1 MAETV
6 NGENK
11 STKPKPKKSVF
22 IKVTFLKI
30 SNIETVKEQ
39 FSADVF
45 IKARWREP
53 NEERRYPKSDI
64 SVVITSEHPIQEL
77 EILEDEQE
85 LSSMNVSCF
94 VDVQEWE
101 LKDFVVT
108 EAKQMTK
115 EFSETKNISFPLL
128 TVKTLAVRQFGF
140 FVWNILII
148 MTIIS
153 LLSFT
158 TFAVD
163 NTKPQNRL
171 QLGFTLTLTGVTF
184 RFVTNQSLPKISYLT
199 KLDVYILFCM
209 IFNFCISIWHA
220 VITRFNDN
228 SDQDSMDFWAFII
241 FIIIYSVFQLIYF
254 MIVVG
259 SYFWRRS
266 KVQQQEK
273 EYQEKAI
280 KLIGESWKSNR
291 KITSRS
297 KVRDEE
303 LCKDVK
309 YTNRFFKVDSTETS
323 FAATDTVFVG
333 SVEVSVNKF
342 MVYQTSWLNKYY
354 IDPMNSIKRG
364 RNSTRN
370 NAAMITTST
379 VTPSN
384 TNNNTTRNNGNWAYT
399 STSESLD
406 CCVVQ

>member
-220 VITRFNDN
+220 RLPIDILH
-228 SDQDSMDFWAFII
+228 DSRRKF
-241 FIIIYSVFQLIYF
+241 
-254 MIVVG
+254 VG

>member
-1 MAETV
+1 M
-6 NGENK
+6 EN
-11 STKPKPKKSVF
+11 KKSVF

-53 NEERRYPKSDI
+53 SLDHSKVSDNLKLDQYWNPKLVVQNVLGSPKQSSWKELNFEMLELRMFPFDFQDI
-64 SVVITSEHPIQEL
+64 SVVLTSEHPIQEL

-101 LKDFVVT
+101 LKDYVL
-108 EAKQMTK
+108 
-115 EFSETKNISFPLL
+115 SDNL
-128 TVKTLAVRQFGF
+128 GF

-220 VITRFNDN
+220 VITRFKDN

-259 SYFWRRS
+259 SYFWRRR
-266 KVQQQEK
+266 KVEQVEK
-273 EYQEKAI
+273 EYQEKAV

-297 KVRDEE
+297 KVRDGRAS
-303 LCKDVK
+303 L
-309 YTNRFFKVDSTETS
+309 FF
-323 FAATDTVFVG
+323 G
-333 SVEVSVNKF
+333 
-342 MVYQTSWLNKYY
+342 
-354 IDPMNSIKRG
+354 
-364 RNSTRN
+364 
-370 NAAMITTST
+370 
-379 VTPSN
+379 
-384 TNNNTTRNNGNWAYT
+384 
-399 STSESLD
+399 
-406 CCVVQ
+406 

>member
-1 MAETV
+1 MAEIV
-6 NGENK
+6 NGESK
-11 STKPKPKKSVF
+11 SIKPKPKKSVF

-53 NEERRYPKSDI
+53 SLDHSKVSDNLKLDQYWSPKLVVQNVLGSPKQSSWKELNFGKGGEAFIVEKRRIKGTFAEMLELRMFPFDFQDI
-64 SVVITSEHPIQEL
+64 SVVLTSEHPIQEL

-101 LKDFVVT
+101 LKDYVVT

-199 KLDVYILFCM
+199 KLDIYILFCM

-220 VITRFNDN
+220 VITRFKDN
-228 SDQDSMDFWAFII
+228 SNQDSMDFWAFII

-259 SYFWRRS
+259 SYFWRRR
-266 KVQQQEK
+266 KVQQLEK

-297 KVRDEE
+297 KVRDGRAS
-303 LCKDVK
+303 L
-309 YTNRFFKVDSTETS
+309 FF
-323 FAATDTVFVG
+323 G
-333 SVEVSVNKF
+333 
-342 MVYQTSWLNKYY
+342 
-354 IDPMNSIKRG
+354 
-364 RNSTRN
+364 
-370 NAAMITTST
+370 
-379 VTPSN
+379 
-384 TNNNTTRNNGNWAYT
+384 
-399 STSESLD
+399 
-406 CCVVQ
+406 

>member
-1 MAETV
+1 MKEADLQKQKAYIEEQEKVASAKTFTKKAELEAEFELLNYKKEAAAATAEADALEYDQNV
-6 NGENK
+6 CG
-11 STKPKPKKSVF
+11 SKKSDLLS
-22 IKVTFLKI
+22 K
-30 SNIETVKEQ
+30 TVYERTNRYVEQ
-39 FSADVF
+39 QFQ
-45 IKARWREP
+45 
-53 NEERRYPKSDI
+53 DI

-209 IFNFCISIWHA
+209 LFNFCISIWHA

-228 SDQDSMDFWAFII
+228 SDQDSMDYWAFII

-259 SYFWRRS
+259 SVSINY
-266 KVQQQEK
+266 
-273 EYQEKAI
+273 
-280 KLIGESWKSNR
+280 LI
-291 KITSRS
+291 I
-297 KVRDEE
+297 
-303 LCKDVK
+303 
-309 YTNRFFKVDSTETS
+309 YT
-323 FAATDTVFVG
+323 
-333 SVEVSVNKF
+333 
-342 MVYQTSWLNKYY
+342 L
-354 IDPMNSIKRG
+354 
-364 RNSTRN
+364 
-370 NAAMITTST
+370 
-379 VTPSN
+379 
-384 TNNNTTRNNGNWAYT
+384 
-399 STSESLD
+399 
-406 CCVVQ
+406 